1 MSLNHSWFSFRRVAY
16 PLLDWDSMTRFAF
29 LVLALSY
36 GACSSN
42 QSTVENPSAQNL
54 TGMSQPAA
62 ADSTQS
68 SVAADRST
76 AQEKGVRNH
85 DTSSPQ
91 DSRWQPYFGIAPL
104 DQAIKAFHAGKNSEA
119 ARLFESYIRDKE
131 EGPRILP
138 ARFLSLL
145 AWHDAGVTDPTASDL
160 EALAQTW
167 PLLSDY
173 AFFYAGSCHLRAGRI
188 KEALS
193 ALGKVTSASSLYSR
207 ALEKRARTLANSD
220 RLDEA
225 VTLLKRLISKEKRGR
240 QESWLLQAELLKRHG
255 FPNASRRSAVEVIVR
270 NPLSK
275 SARQAKSFLGLGD
288 GLSAKDQ
295 LRLGKAFQKQQ
306 MHPKALAALKDA
318 AKRYPRASKE
328 RCDALLGIGKTYEKM
343 KKHKK
348 AWAFYNRALGCQG
361 EARALATF
369 WGGKNRLRTGQL
381 EESHRLLK
389 LHLDEFPH
397 RSTADDA
404 AILLAEVE
412 QRRSNQATAER
423 YLFESIQNYPKGDMA
438 DETIWALL
446 WPLIKERKFRAADR
460 MAQRLLRI
468 SRRETRSGTEGRLG
482 YWAGWI
488 FLKRKKIKEA
498 EIQFKQVITDYP
510 LSWYSLLAYSR
521 LSHIDP
527 KQAKAFLTEC
537 TTTHTVAE
545 GNLGDEPAVMETDDH
560 FLKSREM
567 SRMGLHRSAKRELD
581 FISKKKPV
589 EARRWAKARLF
600 SRGSFYARASGL
612 ARPAVKRLNRFW
624 PTGKSTEL
632 WKMAYPKAFE
642 EDVLRWSQERDI
654 DPYWVWSIMR
664 TESNFNPTVTS
675 WAGAHGLMQI
685 ILPTAKN
692 LARGT
697 KIKATKSAL
706 RDPKISIQ
714 LGTKF
719 LSKLKRRHPHL
730 ACASAAYNAGSGAMR
745 KWRRAMGKYP
755 IDEFVERMPYQEAR
769 RYAKKVLSTIAV
781 YRWVYDKETT
791 LVSLTPPGTP

>member
-1 MSLNHSWFSFRRVAY
+1 MSLNHSWFSFRRVAH
-16 PLLDWDSMTRFAF
+16 PLLDWHSMTRFAF

-54 TGMSQPAA
+54 ASMNQPPA

-68 SVAADRST
+68 SAEKKPADI
-76 AQEKGVRNH
+76 QEKGASNDDPPSLQAR
-85 DTSSPQ
+85 
-91 DSRWQPYFGIAPL
+91 RWQPYFGIAPL
-104 DQAIKAFHAGKNSEA
+104 DEAIKAFHAGKNSQA
-119 ARLFESYIRDKE
+119 ARLFESYIRKKE

-145 AWHDAGVTDPTASDL
+145 AWHDAGVTDPTAGDL
-160 EALAQTW
+160 ETLAQTW

-193 ALGKVTSASSLYSR
+193 ALSKVTSASSLYSR
-207 ALEKRARTLANSD
+207 SVEKRARTLANND

-225 VTLLKRLISKEKRGR
+225 LTLLKKLISKEKRGR
-240 QESWLLQAELLKRHG
+240 QESWLLQAELLKRRG
-255 FPNASRRSAVEVIVR
+255 FPNAARRSAVQVITR

-275 SARQAKSFLGLGD
+275 SAREAKPFLALGD
-288 GLSAKDQ
+288 GLSGKDQ

-306 MHPKALAALKDA
+306 MHPQALAALKDA
-318 AKRYPRASKE
+318 SKRFPRASKE
-328 RCDALLGIGKTYEKM
+328 RCEALLGTGKTYEKM
-343 KKHKK
+343 KKRKK
-348 AWAFYNRALGCQG
+348 AWALYNRALGCRG

-369 WGGKNRLRTGQL
+369 WGGRNRLRAGQL
-381 EESHRLLK
+381 EEAHRLLK
-389 LHLDEFPH
+389 LHGDEFPH

-423 YLFESIQNYPKGDMA
+423 YLFESIQTYPEGDMA
-438 DETIWALL
+438 DETVWALL
-446 WPLIKERKFRAADR
+446 WPLIKDRKLREADR

-488 FLKRKKIKEA
+488 FLQRKKVKEA
-498 EIQFKQVITDYP
+498 EAQFRQVIIDYP

-521 LSHIDP
+521 LRNMDLKKAESFLADR
-527 KQAKAFLTEC
+527 AK
-537 TTTHTVAE
+537 THTVPE
-545 GNLGDEPAVMETDDH
+545 GNLGDDPSIMETDDH
-560 FLKSREM
+560 FLKAREM

-581 FISKKKPV
+581 FISKKKPA

-600 SRGSFYARASGL
+600 SQGSFYARASGL

-624 PTGKSTEL
+624 PAGKSVEL

-642 EDVLRWSQERDI
+642 EEVLRWSTERDI

-697 KIKATKSAL
+697 KIKATKNAL
-706 RDPKISIQ
+706 RNPSISIQ

-745 KWRRAMGKYP
+745 KWRRTMGKYP

-769 RYAKKVLSTIAV
+769 RYAKKVLSTVAV
-781 YRWVYDKETT
+781 YRWLYDKETSV
-791 LVSLTPPGTP
+791 VSLTPPGAP